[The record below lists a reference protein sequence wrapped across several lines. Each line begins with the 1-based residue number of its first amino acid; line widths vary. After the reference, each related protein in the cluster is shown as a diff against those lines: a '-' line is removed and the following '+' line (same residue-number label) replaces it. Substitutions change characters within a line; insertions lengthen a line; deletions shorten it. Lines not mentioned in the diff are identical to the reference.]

1 MPLNAFDTASS
12 RKARGAFFTPPP
24 IAKFIVDWA
33 IRDEHDRVLEP
44 STGDA
49 EFLIPAVSR
58 LRQLSDSAQCP
69 EVFGVEIHEHS
80 ARVGAARVDAA
91 GGLSRIV
98 TADFFDYSTD
108 LRFDAVIGNP
118 PFVRFQD
125 FSAESRAKARE
136 AALRSGVSLSRL
148 ASSWAAFVVHSTS
161 FLRVGGRLGFVLPAE
176 LLSVDYASPVRR
188 FIFDNFA
195 EVNIVLFEEQV
206 FPDAEADVVLLTADG
221 FKSGRSDFARVVQT
235 RNSETLAAN
244 SAPWD
249 WRPTDRGGKW
259 TSLLLPSAVRDALGV
274 VSETSGVGTLGDWG
288 STSLGMVTGANN
300 FFTLS
305 DSRVSEMGL
314 KASEVLPLSPP
325 GSAHLRGLGFSRRA
339 WATMGAKGAA
349 RWLFRPD
356 AEGLSAGAREH
367 IAAGEKSGVSLAYKC
382 RVRDPWWRVP
392 LVRPAD
398 LFVTYM
404 NAEAP
409 RISANEANVLHLNS
423 VHGFYLK
430 SEVKDLGI
438 RHLPLLSLSSL
449 TLFSSEIEGRAYG
462 GGMLKLEPREARSLA
477 LPHVDVVSAIADDLD
492 SIRGRVSSR
501 LRKGQI
507 GAASRLVDDVVLAGG
522 LGLSSDDVSAL
533 QSAREYLWDRRR
545 TRSASRPVQ

>member
-1 MPLNAFDTASS
+1 MPLKELDTASA

-33 IRDEHDRVLEP
+33 IRNERDRVLEP

-49 EFLIPAVSR
+49 EFLVPAVSR
-58 LRQLSDSAQCP
+58 LRQLSVSVKRP
-69 EVFGVEIHEHS
+69 EVFGVEIHEYS

-91 GGLSRIV
+91 GGESRIV
-98 TADFFDYSTD
+98 TADFFDFSTD
-108 LRFDAVIGNP
+108 LRFDAVVGNP

-125 FSAESRAKARE
+125 FSTESRAKARE

-148 ASSWAAFVVHSTS
+148 ASSWAAFVIHSTS
-161 FLRVGGRLGFVLPAE
+161 YLRVGGRLGFVLPAE

-195 EVNIVLFEEQV
+195 EVNVVLFEEQV
-206 FPDAEADVVLLTADG
+206 FPDAEADVVLLMADG
-221 FKSGRSDFARVVQT
+221 FKRGRSDSAKVVQT

-249 WRPTDRGGKW
+249 WRPIDRAGKW

-274 VSETSGVGTLGDWG
+274 ISEASGVGTLGDWG

-305 DSRVSEMGL
+305 DSRVREMRL
-314 KASEVLPLSPP
+314 AASEVLPLSPP
-325 GSAHLRGLGFSRRA
+325 GSTHLRGLQFSRRA
-339 WATMGAKGAA
+339 WAALGAKGAA

-356 AEGLSAGAREH
+356 IERASVGALEH

-392 LVRPAD
+392 LVRTAD
-398 LFVTYM
+398 LFITYM

-409 RISANEANVLHLNS
+409 RISENQARVLHLNS

-430 SEVKDLGI
+430 SDVKDLGI
-438 RHLPLLSLSSL
+438 RHLPLLSLTSL

-462 GGMLKLEPREARSLA
+462 GGMLKLEPREARSLVFPNA
-477 LPHVDVVSAIADDLD
+477 DVVRAIADDLD
-492 SIRGRVSSR
+492 AIRNQVSSR
-501 LRKGQI
+501 LRVGKI
-507 GAASRLVDDVVLAGG
+507 SDASRLVDEVVLVGG
-522 LGLSSDDVSAL
+522 LGLSSEGVNAL
-533 QSAREYLWDRRR
+533 RSAREYLWDRRR
-545 TRSASRPVQ
+545 TRSASRAVQ